1 MLTFFTQYITFQN
14 QSLSFVWKNQ
24 VLFVV
29 KTTLDN
35 WTTSEN
41 RVNLNYFVQSW
52 YCSVI
57 FLNLK
62 PRNWSQFHC
71 CQTNQF
77 VSLISVPE
85 GSKCCN
91 GEGTSQGFLDIS
103 SGSNCL
109 FSFVQWWILRYW
121 WAGYS
126 VLFNQRVN
134 RIIRIFIMWISW
146 NLCGPH
152 LDNHFVSWDT
162 TDLLHPPWV
171 WSQYQRCPD
180 IVWFKSENNIPGYL
194 LTWSK

>member
-91 GEGTSQGFLDIS
+91 AMERELLRVSLIFRLAPIVCFPWFNDGYWDIGGQVIQCYS
-103 SGSNCL
+103 IREWIGSL
-109 FSFVQWWILRYW
+109 
-121 WAGYS
+121 
-126 VLFNQRVN
+126 
-134 RIIRIFIMWISW
+134 
-146 NLCGPH
+146 
-152 LDNHFVSWDT
+152 
-162 TDLLHPPWV
+162 
-171 WSQYQRCPD
+171 
-180 IVWFKSENNIPGYL
+180 EYL
-194 LTWSK
+194 LCEYLGIFVDHTLIIILFHETPQTYSIHLGSGLNTRDVQI